1 MSTKALTGQQVADAG
16 LDGWTFLVY
25 YGLFRLHTRIHTK
38 DFASCRQIVNEIG
51 QAAEEMNHHAD
62 LDLRKSRVDVR
73 LTSGYEAG
81 GVTETDVELA
91 RRISDI
97 AAAAGAELECRK
109 ITLIEPGLDTP
120 DHERIGP
127 FWAAV
132 LGGEFTAG
140 EGFAD
145 VGEPNQALPLIWFQR
160 SGSEEPRQR
169 WHFDVFVDRAQVQP
183 RIDAALA
190 AGGTL
195 VGGTK
200 LADPDGNKVC
210 LCTSQPDN
218 AVASPGDTSP
228 PWGIT

>member
-25 YGLFRLHTRIHTK
+25 YGLFRLFTRIHTK
-38 DFASCRQIVNEIG
+38 DFATGRQLVDAIG
-51 QAAEEMNHHAD
+51 RAAEELNHHAD
-62 LDLRKSRVDVR
+62 LDLRSARVDVR
-73 LTSGYEAG
+73 LTSGYDAG
-81 GVTETDVELA
+81 GVTETDVRLA

-97 AAAAGAELECRK
+97 AAAAGAELECRS

-120 DHERIGP
+120 DPDRIGQ

-132 LGGEFTAG
+132 LDGNYTVGD
-140 EGFAD
+140 GFAD

-200 LADPDGNKVC
+200 LSDPDGNKIC
-210 LCTSQPDN
+210 LCTWEPDN
-218 AVASPGDTSP
+218 AVASPGATDATGS
-228 PWGIT
+228 